1 MCIKSFFNNIG
12 NTYNILSR
20 KKASS
25 LKSICKCKKRNCK
38 YDHLH
43 KTSAHLLMKMSRIYF
58 LKTAF
63 STIYIDL

>member
-1 MCIKSFFNNIG
+1 MFIKLFFNNIG

-25 LKSICKCKKRNCK
+25 LKSISKCKKRNCK
-38 YDHLH
+38 YNHLH
-43 KTSAHLLMKMSRIYF
+43 KTSAHPLMKMSHIYF

-63 STIYIDL
+63 PTIYIDL